1 MQPRQ
6 PLAVKST
13 NVQRSRSTSP
23 LKRAESPTKKSV
35 FTSSPTKK
43 ARSSPE
49 KRELSSTP
57 TLKHPSIQE
66 QPFTIFQDSTYA
78 RNESASKSPT
88 SSPRHIIPIFQDAHL
103 SDKENGP
110 DNSLD
115 TQSEN
120 KENIHITTP
129 CISPLSQ
136 RQSIHARKALT
147 DLNINTFPG
156 YIHEG
161 PLKPLMQF
169 QQLREPWSTNSFSNS
184 VKPGKRLMVPS
195 YVTPPK
201 RNRVQDRYEEVLEWK
216 EDIDAHRSEINV
228 ILSIGGATGIF
239 PSPHLSAEN
248 EADRLERLLCQLD
261 IHMIDLDIEGEIL
274 TSREKVCRWIKVIQL
289 LTKRRRLWIS
299 LTLPVEFEGGLS
311 SEALIAIKSFEEAN
325 VNISLINL
333 MLMDFYTPLDAPT
346 WGDKHL
352 EILAVVYK
360 QLKRF
365 RYLTHGGDDL
375 WKKIGICPMIG
386 ENDDGTKFTV
396 DDFDKVLRFAKMKN
410 IGLVTFW
417 AINRDQKT
425 RFLKSASVDTHSKCQ
440 NIDSAY
446 TNHAVEILKCTRNQ
460 K

>member
-1 MQPRQ
+1 MLTDLLLFDPFLLLFFSVGPSSCQLLSPVFLSSQQTIPIDQTMQPRQ

-136 RQSIHARKALT
+136 RQSVHARKALT

-201 RNRVQDRYEEVLEWK
+201 RNRV
-216 EDIDAHRSEINV
+216 
-228 ILSIGGATGIF
+228 
-239 PSPHLSAEN
+239 
-248 EADRLERLLCQLD
+248 RLYKYVSDSNSHTQVKNLLP
-261 IHMIDLDIEGEIL
+261 
-274 TSREKVCRWIKVIQL
+274 K
-289 LTKRRRLWIS
+289 
-299 LTLPVEFEGGLS
+299 
-311 SEALIAIKSFEEAN
+311 
-325 VNISLINL
+325 
-333 MLMDFYTPLDAPT
+333 
-346 WGDKHL
+346 
-352 EILAVVYK
+352 
-360 QLKRF
+360 
-365 RYLTHGGDDL
+365 
-375 WKKIGICPMIG
+375 
-386 ENDDGTKFTV
+386 
-396 DDFDKVLRFAKMKN
+396 
-410 IGLVTFW
+410 
-417 AINRDQKT
+417 
-425 RFLKSASVDTHSKCQ
+425 LKSRD
-440 NIDSAY
+440 DSY
-446 TNHAVEILKCTRNQ
+446 QPDFPISSTIYVYNDQVNSGNEHPIV
-460 K
+460 